1 MYQFRFSGKESDISD
16 IFKETEISKAFETA
30 FMNNYEILLN
40 RIREYKTFILSNSFP
55 DYILSSFSIVLS
67 EDEIISNFKE
77 LLKRNLLYA
86 AMQDVF
92 SSKFNVKKNILE
104 MLQGSFIKNRIMGQS
119 LLNSFEDIIVAST
132 NSSVALF
139 YYFDDVLE
147 ELESEFLQK

>member
-119 LLNSFEDIIVAST
+119 LLNSFEDIIVTST